1 MLIIENIAILNG
13 YLKKIGSDSEFP
25 RGRLQSSRWAERAF
39 CGKKKHKANKPIRSM
54 GYCKR
59 SLIRHGRSCRNGY
72 FLSGN
77 KNIATHQS
85 ELRYWLR
92 LLAAG
97 VPGRIRTSGLRSR
110 SPALYP
116 AELRV
121 HNYFFCRT
129 HTVYF
134 PMISQNQLRCNKKGH
149 FSCPIFTIPWKEN
162 PVILDFWVPQ
172 KTYLA
177 YFPLQSCLGS

>member
-1 MLIIENIAILNG
+1 MSEPKKPTWFFRWANCYKVHRAMLIIENIAILNG

-25 RGRLQSSRWAERAF
+25 RGRLQPSRWAERAF

-85 ELRYWLR
+85 ELRYCLR
-92 LLAAG
+92 QLAAG

-121 HNYFFCRT
+121 HILLLLPDYT
-129 HTVYF
+129 LLS
-134 PMISQNQLRCNKKGH
+134 SQNQERLHAFFEKRWRIAG
-149 FSCPIFTIPWKEN
+149 IR
-162 PVILDFWVPQ
+162 V
-172 KTYLA
+172 
-177 YFPLQSCLGS
+177 